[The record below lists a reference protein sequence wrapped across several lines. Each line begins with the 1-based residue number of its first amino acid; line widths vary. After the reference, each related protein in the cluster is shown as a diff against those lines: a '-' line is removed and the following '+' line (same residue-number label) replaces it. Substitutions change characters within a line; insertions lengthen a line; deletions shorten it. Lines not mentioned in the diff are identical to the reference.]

1 MLGQPIKIGDQAA
14 FAKPA
19 VRVAFFLP
27 HMRHGGVERIVM
39 LLLTHLDRSR
49 FTPMLILQRS
59 EGEYLAMLDDDVEVV
74 TLRSP
79 RPPGCVVE
87 LFRILRTRR
96 VDVIYTATNAAN
108 IYATMAAALPGSRV
122 RAVIG
127 EHTPLAINLAEAKR
141 PVLRRAAMRWSYQR
155 AALAVA
161 PLEEIGTELRDL
173 LGASC
178 PPFRC
183 LPNPVVTALAPPRPL
198 PRHARRIV
206 SVGRLATV
214 KRFDLLIEAFAAF
227 HRNAPDA
234 SLVILGDG
242 PERAALETLALE
254 LGVAGAVSLPGY
266 VEDVAAHLESAD
278 LFVCSSRREGFG
290 NAIVEALA
298 AGVPVVSVDCPFGP
312 AILLRGGS
320 AGRLVR
326 EPDPEALAAAIEEV
340 AGDRDLRCR
349 YATSGR
355 EVASAFTVARS
366 IGAYSEAF
374 LGVLDQDRQ
383 ELSCL

>member
-1 MLGQPIKIGDQAA
+1 
-14 FAKPA
+14 
-19 VRVAFFLP
+19 
-27 HMRHGGVERIVM
+27 M

-87 LFRILRTRR
+87 LFRILRSRR

-122 RAVIG
+122 RAIIG

-161 PLEEIGTELRDL
+161 PLEEIGNELRDL

-266 VEDVAAHLESAD
+266 VEDVAAHLEFGRPLRLQLSPRGLRQRD
-278 LFVCSSRREGFG
+278 RRGVGRGRAGGERRLSLRPGDP
-290 NAIVEALA
+290 A
-298 AGVPVVSVDCPFGP
+298 AGRV
-312 AILLRGGS
+312 GGS
-320 AGRLVR
+320 ARAGARPRGARRRDRGSGRGPLICGAVTRRLDARWLRPSRWRGRL
-326 EPDPEALAAAIEEV
+326 EPTPRLS
-340 AGDRDLRCR
+340 
-349 YATSGR
+349 SG
-355 EVASAFTVARS
+355 
-366 IGAYSEAF
+366 
-374 LGVLDQDRQ
+374 
-383 ELSCL
+383 C